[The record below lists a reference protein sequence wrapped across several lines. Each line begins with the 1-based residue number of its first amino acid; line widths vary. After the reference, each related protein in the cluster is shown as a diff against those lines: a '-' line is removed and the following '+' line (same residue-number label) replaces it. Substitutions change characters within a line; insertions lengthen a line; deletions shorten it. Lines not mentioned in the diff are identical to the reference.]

1 MEKDLIAGQPPAEN
15 PSAQQSKLKASTIE
29 QKTNKLRER
38 SHGAAGLLQVGLL
51 SLWLCELHL
60 PSTRIDHESPQ
71 PNHLISIFEF
81 RSTLLALWRGAVFE
95 GH

>member
-1 MEKDLIAGQPPAEN
+1 MEKDLIAGQPPA
-15 PSAQQSKLKASTIE
+15 QQSKLEASTTE
-29 QKTNKLRER
+29 QESIKLRER

-81 RSTLLALWRGAVFE
+81 RSTLLALWRGAVSE